1 MGVQWWLVGW
11 RSTSR
16 HFVNSI
22 SLSFPLPAHE
32 LNSHIDRDPS
42 LRVCFL
48 SRLSIRNFL
57 ERASKRSLCKLHKMN
72 WKKNKRELVNNRR
85 RWFLSSFRDVLY
97 VFMLQGLLISCNQM
111 SAEYLFMTDK
121 LYDVKYDTGD
131 KVIQCGRHNDIFKL
145 WLQWRAKVNGR
156 SNRTKL
162 ENVDR
167 SYSNLEEI
175 ILTYFVK

>member
-57 ERASKRSLCKLHKMN
+57 ERASKRSLCKLYKMD
-72 WKKNKRELVNNRR
+72 WKKDKRELVNNRR
-85 RWFLSSFRDVLY
+85 DDVFSPLFAMFFMSLCCRDCWLAATKCPQSICSWQTNCTTWSTTPVIRWFNADVITTSSSY
-97 VFMLQGLLISCNQM
+97 GCNG
-111 SAEYLFMTDK
+111 EP
-121 LYDVKYDTGD
+121 
-131 KVIQCGRHNDIFKL
+131 R
-145 WLQWRAKVNGR
+145 
-156 SNRTKL
+156 
-162 ENVDR
+162 
-167 SYSNLEEI
+167 
-175 ILTYFVK
+175 